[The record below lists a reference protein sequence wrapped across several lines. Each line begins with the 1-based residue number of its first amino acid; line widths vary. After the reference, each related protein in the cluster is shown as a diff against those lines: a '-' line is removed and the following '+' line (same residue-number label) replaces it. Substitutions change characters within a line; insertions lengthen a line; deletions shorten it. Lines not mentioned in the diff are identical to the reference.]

1 MGALSFQYDSRIT
14 GFYYLACH
22 IKRKCFGLKFP
33 PTHTQPLLY
42 AHPTH
47 PHSLLHTSTH
57 FLPCTESVSPDE
69 DSESV
74 CSSLDGSVCSEDG
87 GLGLGV
93 GGEEEVEEGIQFQLS
108 ERIDQL
114 GDKK

>member
-1 MGALSFQYDSRIT
+1 MSPHTCTPTPLPPSHTLSPYTLSP
-14 GFYYLACH
+14 Y
-22 IKRKCFGLKFP
+22 
-33 PTHTQPLLY
+33 
-42 AHPTH
+42 
-47 PHSLLHTSTH
+47 
-57 FLPCTESVSPDE
+57 TEPVSPDE

>member
-1 MGALSFQYDSRIT
+1 MFFNCDIE
-14 GFYYLACH
+14 H
-22 IKRKCFGLKFP
+22 KCFSFNMPPPSHAHLHPFP
-33 PTHTQPLLY
+33 TPPHTLSPY
-42 AHPTH
+42 
-47 PHSLLHTSTH
+47 
-57 FLPCTESVSPDE
+57 TEPVSPDE

-87 GLGLGV
+87 GLGPGV

>member
-1 MGALSFQYDSRIT
+1 M
-14 GFYYLACH
+14 
-22 IKRKCFGLKFP
+22 
-33 PTHTQPLLY
+33 
-42 AHPTH
+42 
-47 PHSLLHTSTH
+47 
-57 FLPCTESVSPDE
+57 SPDE

-93 GGEEEVEEGIQFQLS
+93 GGDEEVEEGIQFQLS

>member
-1 MGALSFQYDSRIT
+1 MIV
-14 GFYYLACH
+14 GFDNRVAGLYHFVFKCDIEH
-22 IKRKCFGLKFP
+22 KCFSFNMP
-33 PTHTQPLLY
+33 PPHTHLHPF
-42 AHPTH
+42 PTH
-47 PHSLLHTSTH
+47 PPH
-57 FLPCTESVSPDE
+57 FHPHPLPYTEPVSPDE

>member
-1 MGALSFQYDSRIT
+1 MPPPHTHTYTPSLHT
-14 GFYYLACH
+14 PH
-22 IKRKCFGLKFP
+22 T
-33 PTHTQPLLY
+33 PTHTFSPY
-42 AHPTH
+42 
-47 PHSLLHTSTH
+47 
-57 FLPCTESVSPDE
+57 TEPVSPDE

-93 GGEEEVEEGIQFQLS
+93 GGDEEVEEGIQFQLS